1 MFGAMESY
9 DRGGGYDTVK
19 DTKGKKQ
26 KKSKKEK
33 DQKDPSRDEIAMQ
46 DAPPAR
52 QYQDRQYQDR
62 QYQDRRAPP
71 ESPDMEDNIPTYA
84 PAGAHSGTAFQG
96 DLAGGRVLL
105 RILRAYDLRN
115 TDLGILPSDASDPFA
130 VARIGSKD
138 YKTHVVENS
147 PSLKIA
153 LSSSQNI

>member
-1 MFGAMESY
+1 
-9 DRGGGYDTVK
+9 
-19 DTKGKKQ
+19 
-26 KKSKKEK
+26 
-33 DQKDPSRDEIAMQ
+33 MQ
-46 DAPPAR
+46 DAPPA
-52 QYQDRQYQDR
+52 R

-153 LSSSQNI
+153 LGSSQNIYNTCLVS